1 MTMDVRKKQ
10 KPRRHWRWMAILLLL
25 PLSFATPFETMA
37 EAYNQLNILPDN
49 RQSIM
54 DLQLPD
60 LTGEVRNLYDHH
72 DKVVLLTFFAT
83 WCPQCNAELP
93 QLVHVQEQYQRRG
106 FTVVAV
112 SIDQDAKEEVQ
123 QWVTEKQLNYPV
135 LHDQAFSVRN
145 SHDISLVPT
154 IYVLDKNMKLAA
166 KVIGEINWQS
176 EQATQLIDRLL
187 AERSDNRSGAESSDL

>member
-1 MTMDVRKKQ
+1 MDIEKIQ

-25 PLSFATPFETMA
+25 PLPVATMA

-60 LTGEVRNLYDHH
+60 LTGKVRNLYDHH

-93 QLVHVQEQYQRRG
+93 QLAHIQEQYQRRG

-135 LHDQAFSVRN
+135 LHDQTFSVRN

-176 EQATQLIDRLL
+176 EEASQLIDSLL
-187 AERSDNRSGAESSDL
+187 AERSDNKDGAESSDL

>member
-1 MTMDVRKKQ
+1 MNIEKKQ
-10 KPRRHWRWMAILLLL
+10 KPRRHWRWMVILLLL
-25 PLSFATPFETMA
+25 GLPFATPVATMA

-93 QLVHVQEQYQRRG
+93 QLVHIQEQYQRRG

-176 EQATQLIDRLL
+176 EEATQLIDSLL
-187 AERSDNRSGAESSDL
+187 AERSDNQGGVESSDL

>member
-1 MTMDVRKKQ
+1 MDIEKKQ
-10 KPRRHWRWMAILLLL
+10 NPRRHWRWMAILLLL
-25 PLSFATPFETMA
+25 PLSFATPVETMA

-93 QLVHVQEQYQRRG
+93 QLVHIQEQYQRRG

-135 LHDQAFSVRN
+135 LHDQTFTVRN

-176 EQATQLIDRLL
+176 EEATQLIDRLL
-187 AERSDNRSGAESSDL
+187 AERSDNQDGVESSDL

>member
-1 MTMDVRKKQ
+1 MNIEKKQ
-10 KPRRHWRWMAILLLL
+10 KPRRHWRWMVILLLL
-25 PLSFATPFETMA
+25 GLPFATPVATMA

-93 QLVHVQEQYQRRG
+93 QLVHIQEQYQRRG

-154 IYVLDKNMKLAA
+154 IYVLDKNMKVAA

-176 EQATQLIDRLL
+176 EEATQLIDSLL
-187 AERSDNRSGAESSDL
+187 AERSDNQGGVESSDL